1 MVTIMKMNPIE
12 LKEVIVNL
20 KNHDFDTLGHY
31 RMDQK
36 EAQKLM
42 NALDDLIDTVHIIT
56 EGKEAEFE
64 KVYSELKK
72 SRGGV

>member
-1 MVTIMKMNPIE
+1 MKMNPIE

>member
-1 MVTIMKMNPIE
+1 MKVNPIE